1 MTTTRKFHLSIIT
14 HLHQYNYILNN
25 GTVESFHFMTSS
37 FQQRAI
43 MVNLQNLILSLF
55 FGALYVYIFNFE
67 LIAFFF
73 TNFFP
78 TMHHHL
84 RQFLIYPSTL
94 FVYVLYIILIF
105 TFFLEQFLF
114 TVCTFFV
121 FYIYIL
127 FFIYIY
133 NFRRNACQNV
143 VLNV

>member
-14 HLHQYNYILNN
+14 HLHQYNYLLNN

-78 TMHHHL
+78 TMHPHL

-105 TFFLEQFLF
+105 TFFFWNNSCLLCVRFLF
-114 TVCTFFV
+114 FTFIFY
-121 FYIYIL
+121 FSYIYI
-127 FFIYIY
+127 
-133 NFRRNACQNV
+133 
-143 VLNV
+143 